1 MHVRKC
7 FVFLQDAHSA
17 WAPQREPAAQVSG
30 PYSVPES
37 WAAFRAVDLLFVEPW
52 ISFFEPS
59 SRRNS
64 FIRASARPRLLG
76 RIPPP
81 KPGPFLERAERNAP
95 RLSNELRPDF
105 GAETCTKSWAA
116 FRPRNL
122 GRFKK
127 LVLLPGYQVGPL
139 SRRRGCDFQA
149 GAGPFS
155 GLRSLGPHASR
166 SGSVPLDMCFA
177 AGRHPQICQV
187 EPLAFSRTTSHHSPS
202 SARVDSTR
210 CAKQGDHRSPSWAR
224 CHTSI
229 SGCFVVIVESAP
241 HPRCRALLK
250 AEMLGLPH
258 LWKRAQTPACFSC
271 GAEMHAWT
279 SLSNVYHIAR
289 SRGRACRPGGRTVR
303 HRIR

>member
-1 MHVRKC
+1 MCVNALFSCRKRT
-7 FVFLQDAHSA
+7 VHGRPSA
-17 WAPQREPAAQVSG
+17 SP
-30 PYSVPES
+30 
-37 WAAFRAVDLLFVEPW
+37 
-52 ISFFEPS
+52 
-59 SRRNS
+59 
-64 FIRASARPRLLG
+64 RPRLLA
-76 RIPPP
+76 RIPSP
-81 KPGPFLERAERNAP
+81 KPGPLLERAERSAP

-105 GAETCTKSWAA
+105 GAETCTESWAV

-127 LVLLPGYQVGPL
+127 LVHILGYQVGPL
-139 SRRRGCDFQA
+139 SRRRACDFRA
-149 GAGPFS
+149 EAGPFS
-155 GLRSLGPHASR
+155 GLRSLD
-166 SGSVPLDMCFA
+166 PLLLTCGAA
-177 AGRHPQICQV
+177 AGRPPESCKV
-187 EPLAFSRTTSHHSPS
+187 ELLAFSRTTSHHSPS

-289 SRGRACRPGGRTVR
+289 LRGRACRPGGRTVR